1 MQQCWREQQQLH
13 HHGLGLKRQLLPG
26 ETCNPAN
33 GACTGSLLLPRD
45 ETFDVAP
52 REGGGLPWHDVLNTA
67 IDADYN

>member
-1 MQQCWREQQQLH
+1 MLAGAAAAPPPWAGAQTTAASRV
-13 HHGLGLKRQLLPG
+13 KRATRP
-26 ETCNPAN
+26 N

-67 IDADYN
+67 LDADYN

>member
-1 MQQCWREQQQLH
+1 MGWGSNDSC
-13 HHGLGLKRQLLPG
+13 LPG
-26 ETCNPAN
+26 ETCNRAN
-33 GACTGSLLLPRD
+33 GPCTGSLLLPRD